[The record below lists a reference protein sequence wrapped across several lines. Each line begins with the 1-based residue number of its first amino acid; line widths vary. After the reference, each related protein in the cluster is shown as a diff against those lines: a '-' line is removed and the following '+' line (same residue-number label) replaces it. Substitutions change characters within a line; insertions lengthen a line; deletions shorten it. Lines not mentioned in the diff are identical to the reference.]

1 MSKITVGVDNK
12 KKSFDSG
19 ITPSQIIKELK
30 LEGRFLAAKFNN
42 ELIDL
47 SSAIEENGELKLL
60 TFDDPE
66 GKEIFRHSSSH
77 ILAHAIT
84 MIYPEAK
91 PTIGPAVEEGF
102 YYDFDIGK
110 TFSPE
115 DLQKIEKQMKEI
127 VKKNLAITRKEVP
140 RKEALRLFKD
150 NQYKTELIS
159 ELDDEM
165 ITVYQEGDY
174 SEFCRGPHV
183 PSTGYI
189 KAFKLTKVAGA
200 YWRGDSGNKML
211 QRVYGISFPEQDML
225 DKHLKLLEEA
235 ERRDHRKLGKQLDLF
250 SIHDEG
256 PGFPFFHPNGMIVIN
271 KLKDFWREEHA
282 KAGYKEIQTPIILS
296 RKLWEQSGH
305 WDHYKDNMYFTKID
319 GMDFAVKPM
328 NCPGSI
334 LIYKDTLHSYRELP
348 LRYAEM
354 GIVHRHELSGVLSGL
369 FRVRVFTQDDAHIFM
384 TEDQIKD
391 EIIGVINLVDKFY
404 KTFGLEYHVELS
416 TMPENAMGSKEMWH
430 NAEKALE
437 DALKQKKLTYKVN
450 PGEGAFYG
458 PKIDFHIKDCLGRTW
473 QCATIQLDSAMP
485 EKFDLTYEGKDGKKH
500 RPVMIHRVVY
510 GAIERFFGILIEQYA
525 GRFPL
530 WLAPVQIRIMTV
542 SEKFAD
548 YAGELRKKLEEEGLR
563 VEADLRAESVPKK
576 VRDAQNMKIP
586 LMITIGEKEEKNK
599 TVAVRTLDGK
609 VYFDMKIDD
618 FLRNVSGN
626 IESRQQTVSF

>member
-47 SSAIEENGELKLL
+47 SSAIEKNGELKLL

-84 MIYPEAK
+84 ILYPEAK

-102 YYDFDIGK
+102 YYDFDIDK

-115 DLQKIEKQMKEI
+115 DLQKIEKQMREI
-127 VKKNLAITRKEVP
+127 VKKNMAITRKEIP
-140 RKEALRLFKD
+140 KKEALILFKN
-150 NQYKTELIS
+150 NQYKTELIA

-384 TEDQIKD
+384 TEEQIKD
-391 EIIGVINLVDKFY
+391 EIIGVIDLVDKFY

-416 TMPENAMGSKEMWH
+416 TMPENAMGSKEIWN

-458 PKIDFHIKDCLGRTW
+458 PKIDFHIKDCIGRTW

-500 RPVMIHRVVY
+500 RPIMIHRVVY

-542 SEKFAD
+542 SEKFAG

-618 FLRNVSGN
+618 FLRKVSGN